1 MCNEWRLLT
10 LVCRKDFLLSGRIIV
25 PNGAPSS
32 KVNVKTIP
40 IKPQTFR
47 SRRFK
52 ATLSMLEETS
62 RVQRSQVQ
70 TSQVQT
76 SQVLTSTAK
85 TSGIRTANQKRLL
98 ASLAQKRVFK
108 SFRST
113 SLWLIMLLSFCLY
126 LTQRYAVIHI
136 VLFSTCYFNSNIS
149 L

>member
-32 KVNVKTIP
+32 KVDVKTIL

-62 RVQRSQVQ
+62 WVQRSQVQ

-136 VLFSTCYFNSNIS
+136 VLFSRCYFNSNIS

>member
-32 KVNVKTIP
+32 KVDVKTIL

-136 VLFSTCYFNSNIS
+136 VLFSRCYFNSNIS